1 MEQDRMRGKEK
12 KEGSSGKVTKAEER
26 DKLQTD
32 ALFIPLLELWPCSSA
47 PTPLGQIIGN
57 PISSRDLSEVRKLV
71 RLNGQPVED
80 RLLKTAANACIRVCR
95 SGRFVLKETSSLSE
109 GFSRKGKD

>member
-1 MEQDRMRGKEK
+1 MEQVRTRGKEK

-32 ALFIPLLELWPCSSA
+32 ALFIPLLELWPYSSA
-47 PTPLGQIIGN
+47 PTPLGQTMGN

-71 RLNGQPVED
+71 RLNSQPVED
-80 RLLKTAANACIRVCR
+80 RLLKTAANA
-95 SGRFVLKETSSLSE
+95 S
-109 GFSRKGKD
+109 GFSLY